1 VVVGAYTRSPAA
13 SPTVRRAMKHRQS
26 KRLEWSSA
34 TGRTDRGNVDRRIFG
49 IEVEY
54 GVTCTFRGQRR
65 LSPDEVAR
73 YLFRRVVSWGR
84 SSNVFLE
91 NGARL
96 YLDVGSHPE
105 YATPECDTVD
115 SVVAHDKAGER
126 ILESLV
132 EQAEQR
138 LHEEGIAGTIF
149 LFKNNTDSAGNS
161 YGSHENYLVSRVGEF
176 QKLADTLIPF
186 LVSRQIYAGA
196 GKVLQTPRGALYSIA
211 QRAEHIWEGLSS
223 ATTRSRPIINSRDE
237 PHADAERYRRLHVIV
252 GDSNMSE
259 YATWLKLATADLV
272 LRMIEA
278 GTVMRDLSLDNPIRA
293 IREISH
299 DMTCQRRVRLEGGRE
314 LSALEIQRIYLERVA
329 RFLQHSGSDPVAD
342 HVLGEWARVLDTLE
356 TDPLKLS
363 RECDWVAKY
372 HLVDDYRRRHDLPL
386 SHPRVAMLDLQ
397 YHDVNRRRGLYYLL
411 QRRDKVDRIVKD
423 AEIRRA
429 MRTPPQTTRAKLRG
443 EFIRQAKRKRR
454 DFTVDWVH
462 LKLND
467 QAQRTV
473 LCKDPFRSQDDRVQ
487 KLIASM

>member
-1 VVVGAYTRSPAA
+1 
-13 SPTVRRAMKHRQS
+13 MH
-26 KRLEWSSA
+26 
-34 TGRTDRGNVDRRIFG
+34 RRIFG
-49 IEVEY
+49 LEVEY

-105 YATPECDTVD
+105 YATAECDSVKH
-115 SVVAHDKAGER
+115 VVAHDKAGER
-126 ILESLV
+126 ILEGLV
-132 EQAEQR
+132 EQAEER
-138 LHEEGIAGTIF
+138 LHEEGIAGTIY

-161 YGSHENYLVSRVGEF
+161 YGSHENYLVARFGEF

-186 LVSRQIYAGA
+186 LVSRQIFAGA
-196 GKVLQTPRGALYSIA
+196 GKVLQTPRGAVYSIA

-237 PHADAERYRRLHVIV
+237 PHADAERFRRLHVIV
-252 GDSNMSE
+252 GDSNMGE
-259 YATWLKLATADLV
+259 YTTWLKVATCDLV
-272 LRMIEA
+272 LRMIESGA
-278 GTVMRDLSLDNPIRA
+278 VMRDLTLDNPIRA

-299 DMTCQRRVRLEGGRE
+299 DMTCSRRVKLIGGRE
-314 LSALEIQRIYLERVA
+314 LSALEIQREYFARVSQ
-329 RFLQHSGSDPVAD
+329 FVQSTGSDPITEE
-342 HVLGEWARVLDTLE
+342 VLAEWGRILDQLE
-356 TDPLKLS
+356 DDPLKLS
-363 RECDWVAKY
+363 REIDWVTKY
-372 HLVDDYRRRHDLPL
+372 QLIEDYRRRHDLPL

-397 YHDVNRRRGLYYLL
+397 YHDVNRDRGLYYLL
-411 QRRDKVDRIVKD
+411 QRKGKVDRVTDDETI
-423 AEIRRA
+423 AEA
-429 MRTPPQTTRAKLRG
+429 MAVPPQTTRAKLRG
-443 EFIRQAKRKRR
+443 DFIREAKRKRR

-473 LCKDPFRSQDDRVQ
+473 LCKDPFQHDDERVA